1 MAASSFQISNY
12 HRHSGITQR
21 RDKFQTS
28 SILCYNKFMLSIKKT
43 MKIKFLIPVV
53 FLGLIFCWTNFVF
66 SQTEYAGDINE
77 EVKQINQEI
86 KEKNDRIDEIQKK
99 LGVYQTTIR
108 QKQADQAN
116 LKNQLA
122 ILENRIAKAELD
134 IESAQI
140 EVDRVN
146 LELKKT
152 SLEIADKDKQI
163 EKEKEHLA
171 SVLRLMH
178 KQDSKTS
185 LEILL
190 LNNSFSEFIS
200 EIKYLEDINSEIGD
214 SVDDL
219 KEHKE
224 QLEKKKTVLLG
235 KEKEL
240 VELKKELEDKKT
252 LLLSEQQNRAFVLD
266 QTKSSEKEFQKLLLL
281 AKEEQQQAEADIV
294 GLEKI
299 VRAKIA
305 QTQGKE
311 LEFNDVGF
319 IWPVAKNL
327 VTSYFHDPDY
337 PFRYIYEHPGVDI
350 RAGQG
355 TELKAA
361 ASGYVARAKD
371 AGQGYSYIMI
381 VHGDGLATVYG
392 HVSGIYVKE
401 DEYVIQGQ
409 AIGRSGGM
417 PGTPGAG
424 RMTTGPHLHFEVRL
438 NGIPVNPSEYLP

>member
-1 MAASSFQISNY
+1 
-12 HRHSGITQR
+12 
-21 RDKFQTS
+21 
-28 SILCYNKFMLSIKKT
+28 MLLIKKT
-43 MKIKFLIPVV
+43 TKIKFFIPVL
-53 FLGLIFCWTNFVF
+53 FFGLIFCWTNFVF
-66 SQTEYAGDINE
+66 SQAEYAGNIND
-77 EVKQINQEI
+77 EVKEINKEI
-86 KEKNDRIDEIQKK
+86 KEKNNRIDEIQKK
-99 LGVYQTTIR
+99 QEIYQKTIK

-146 LELKKT
+146 LELKKV
-152 SLEIADKDKQI
+152 SLEIEDRDEQI

-190 LNNSFSEFIS
+190 LNNSFSDFIS

-219 KEHKE
+219 KEHKL
-224 QLEKKKTVLLG
+224 QLEEKQIVLLG
-235 KEKEL
+235 KEEEL
-240 VELKKELEDKKT
+240 KELKKELEDKKT
-252 LLLSEQQNRAFVLD
+252 LLLSEQQNRTFVLD
-266 QTKSSEKEFQKLLLL
+266 QTKSSEKEFQELLRL
-281 AKEEQQQAEADIV
+281 AREEQQQAEADIV
-294 GLEKI
+294 NLEKI

-305 QTQGKE
+305 QTQGEE
-311 LEFNDVGF
+311 LEFNDTGF
-319 IWPVAKNL
+319 IWPVNKNL
-327 VTSYFHDPDY
+327 VTSFFHDPDY
-337 PFRYIYEHPGVDI
+337 PFRYIFEHPGIDI

-361 ASGYVARAKD
+361 ASGYVAIAKD
-371 AGQGYSYIMI
+371 AGKGYSYIMI

-401 DEYVIQGQ
+401 DEYVVQGQ

-424 RMTTGPHLHFEVRL
+424 RLTTGPHLHFEVRFG
-438 NGIPVNPSEYLP
+438 GIPVNPLEYLP